1 MESGLFGEGGREG
14 VGKKPKKLH
23 HPPPHHPQAPY
34 FSAVSF
40 LNTKSYLVSTNTI
53 LIKISLCLEYNEE
66 EESDSIIF
74 LRF

>member
-1 MESGLFGEGGREG
+1 MASDLFGDGGRKG
-14 VGKKPKKLH
+14 VGKIKIITPTQ
-23 HPPPHHPQAPY
+23 PQALY

-40 LNTKSYLVSTNTI
+40 INTESYLVSANTV

-66 EESDSIIF
+66 EESDLIIF